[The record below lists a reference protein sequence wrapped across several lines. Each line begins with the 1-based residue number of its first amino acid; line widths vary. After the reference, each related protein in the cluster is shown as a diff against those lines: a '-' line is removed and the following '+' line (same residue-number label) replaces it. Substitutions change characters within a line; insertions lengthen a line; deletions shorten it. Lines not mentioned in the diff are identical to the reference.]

1 MTIDD
6 FVLPK
11 EVKSPCRCC
20 IPQHAKFVKRY
31 IAYVP
36 LTRNLRLMEQ
46 DRFCTLNPEGHDLAV
61 SELDARIKEEGEIP
75 YLLADVSNIADI
87 IAIIRGSR
95 ADCTLLRRSA
105 FSACAGP
112 ARRRWAVSIGLSKL
126 FYWRTFHA
134 YAPNLSQLGPSRH

>member
-20 IPQHAKFVKRY
+20 TPQHAKFGKVD

-36 LTRNLRLMEQ
+36 LTRNVRLMEQ
-46 DRFCTLNPEGHDLAV
+46 DCFRTLNPEGHDLAV
-61 SELDARIKEEGEIP
+61 NELDARIKQEDEIP

-87 IAIIRGSR
+87 IAIIRGRR
-95 ADCTLLRRSA
+95 ANCILLR
-105 FSACAGP
+105 
-112 ARRRWAVSIGLSKL
+112 
-126 FYWRTFHA
+126 
-134 YAPNLSQLGPSRH
+134 